1 MKAIKL
7 CIDSSVGRA
16 LKTISVACYSE
27 KMLYDMKFIVCKTR
41 GRRFESDSML
51 KKFRSVVKLVNT
63 AEKKKF
69 YQLLPQKSVVD
80 MKYFEGVRLIWRF
93 ESFCS
98 GNIFVSMVELVDAFG
113 SNPKFYRFESYWRY
127 KNYSLFKGA
136 VNFQGFNLGNV
147 YASLPAPLVQ
157 WIRIRD
163 YGSCDE
169 GSNPSWGTQNEI
181 TKTRQKIREN

>member
-1 MKAIKL
+1 
-7 CIDSSVGRA
+7 
-16 LKTISVACYSE
+16 
-27 KMLYDMKFIVCKTR
+27 MLYDMKFIVFKTR
-41 GRRFESDSML
+41 GRRFESGSML
-51 KKFRSVVKLVNT
+51 KRFRSVVKLVNT

-80 MKYFEGVRLIWRF
+80 MKYFEGGPLNWRF
-93 ESFCS
+93 EPFCS
-98 GNIFVSMVELVDAFG
+98 GNIFVSMVELVYAFG

-127 KNYSLFKGA
+127 KLVFKGV
-136 VNFQGFNLGNV
+136 VNFQGTNLGNV
-147 YASLPAPLVQ
+147 CTFLSAPLVQ

-181 TKTRQKIREN
+181 TKTRLKIREN